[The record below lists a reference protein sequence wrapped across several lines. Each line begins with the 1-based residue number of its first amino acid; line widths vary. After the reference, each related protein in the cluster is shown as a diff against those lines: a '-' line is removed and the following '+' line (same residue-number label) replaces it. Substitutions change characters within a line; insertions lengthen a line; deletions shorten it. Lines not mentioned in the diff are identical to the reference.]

1 MVAVGIASEGDVPE
15 VVETL
20 ASAFDAV
27 PIFRWFI
34 PDAERRAAIL
44 PAFFAAMC
52 EAYLPWGE
60 IHRSVDGLAAA
71 VWVPPGATP
80 PPESVALLAE
90 RVPAAVG
97 EYGVRMREFRPL
109 LDAAHPTFP
118 HWFLHFL
125 AVRPEAQGR
134 GYGSA
139 LLRAVLDRVEDTPA
153 YLDATSPDNR
163 RLYER
168 HNFVVQRTLTLRDS
182 PPLWSMLREA
192 R

>member
-1 MVAVGIASEGDVPE
+1 LAGRNELPA

-20 ASAFDAV
+20 ALAFHEV

-34 PDAERRAAIL
+34 PDEGRRAEIL
-44 PAFFAAMC
+44 PAFFSAMV
-52 EAYLPWGE
+52 EAYTPWGE
-60 IHRSVDGLAAA
+60 IHTCDDGLAVA
-71 VWVPPGATP
+71 VWAPPGAHM
-80 PPESVALLAE
+80 PEAQAAALAATL
-90 RVPAAVG
+90 PAVLG
-97 EYGVRMREFRPL
+97 EYGATMREFRPL
-109 LDAAHPTFP
+109 LDAAHPRFP

-139 LLRAVLDRVEDTPA
+139 LLRPTLERADADGIPA
-153 YLDATSPDNR
+153 YLDATSEDNR

-168 HNFVVQRTLTLRDS
+168 HGFVVQRTITLRDS
-182 PPLWSMLREA
+182 PPLWSMLRDPG